1 MKLVLFMLLGVF
13 LGCVNVQGIEMNDN
27 IPTIAD
33 AQSSPSCTMCNY
45 VSRFLKFYLRDGGNY
60 SVDQVASTLGVV
72 CDVVSQQFR
81 QQCSEFI
88 EKNQASLIS
97 FSSGKGATPID
108 FCVNQLSSCE
118 KEDEFTAAS
127 GFWSTQ
133 KNAKINPS
141 QKNNTGKGDYYD
153 YGCSSMCQIVENT
166 GMNDEFGVVQT
177 MICVSWIES
186 RWEAGAVN
194 SYSGA
199 AGLWQFLPQYW
210 GGVGGVCPSSA
221 AGFLNGQA
229 NANCMT
235 YAVINDGF
243 SPWSNEPDE
252 CMQCVWKS
260 NCYGPLYDYPGCGC

>member
-13 LGCVNVQGIEMNDN
+13 LGCLNVQGIEMNDN
-27 IPTIAD
+27 IPTIA
-33 AQSSPSCTMCNY
+33 AQSSPSCTVCNY

-60 SVDQVASTLGVV
+60 SVDQVTATLDVV
-72 CDVVSQQFR
+72 CEIVSQQFR

-97 FSSGKGATPID
+97 FSSGNGATPID

-118 KEDEFTAAS
+118 GEDEFTIAS

-133 KNAKINPS
+133 KNAKINKEGYEDTTVYS
-141 QKNNTGKGDYYD
+141 CGT
-153 YGCSSMCQIVENT
+153 MCQIVENT

-177 MICVSWIES
+177 MICVAWIES
-186 RWEAGAVN
+186 RWEPTAEN
-194 SYSGA
+194 PYSGA

-210 GGVGGVCPSSA
+210 EGVGGVCPSTA
-221 AGFLNGQA
+221 AGFYNGQA

-243 SPWSNEPDE
+243 WPWSNEPTE
-252 CMQCVWKS
+252 CMQCVWKN
-260 NCYGPLYDYPGCGC
+260 NCYGPVSSYPGCGC